1 MTDLTMGGPDAPDSD
16 DDGEHAGLVAERER
30 LARTLRDTR
39 LQLAMTEARLAAL
52 EQSITQQLGKTL
64 VNAAKRPWPRGAQL
78 PRDLVKLWRG
88 RGGGRDGAELAVK
101 LAAAQLADLE
111 GAGERFLSALTVP
124 GRTDVPDVGLV
135 VAGAFTAHGAATLAP
150 DAVVTPLLPHDA
162 DVLLESTGADLVII
176 EAAALLAGAPW
187 AYAADP
193 SGSDRGRRLARMIVM
208 ARSLGKPVV
217 FVRNVPSHLKPSMGW
232 IAGSCD
238 VVTDD
243 GVGVQLGRFNPIGL
257 PADRDSEPVYPG
269 ARDPRE
275 SPSVRALLDGAADLM
290 TISGARSW
298 RGLPDFY
305 RRHGVLV
312 ATTADQA
319 SEQAACGARVIPIQ
333 DYLGDARRLREDLE
347 AARLAGPPPTA
358 EVREALREIY
368 ASSATSARLAAWA
381 SAAGL
386 GSRIVA
392 DRQITVLAGADQWT
406 APDLATSVLRQRLQP
421 ADVVYSS
428 DDPGALAALAP
439 LTDRG
444 IGVRVVPV
452 GVEAASYAS
461 SPWVAPWTGLKAPVA
476 ATYLLDLAVARECSR
491 ADAVG
496 TGPGAAFAYTESLSE
511 FSLARRSLLLPE
523 PLPGSRFFTI
533 TEE

>member
-1 MTDLTMGGPDAPDSD
+1 MTDLTMGGPDAPGPD

-39 LQLAMTEARLAAL
+39 LQLAMTEARLTAL
-52 EQSITQQLGKTL
+52 EQSVTQQLGKAL

-78 PRDLVKLWRG
+78 PRDLMKLWRG
-88 RGGGRDGAELAVK
+88 RGGGREGAELAVK

-124 GRTDVPDVGLV
+124 GRSDVPDVGLV
-135 VAGAFTAHGAATLAP
+135 ITGAFTARGAATLAP

-162 DVLLESTGADLVII
+162 DVLIESTGADLVVI

-193 SGSDRGRRLARMIVM
+193 SGSDRGRRLARMIVL
-208 ARSLGKPVV
+208 ARSLGKAVV
-217 FVRNVPSHLKPSMGW
+217 FVRNVPPHLKPSMGW

-238 VVTDD
+238 VVTDE
-243 GVGVQLGRFNPIGL
+243 GLGVQLARFNPVG
-257 PADRDSEPVYPG
+257 AGAGRDTTPTYAG

-275 SPSVRALLDGAADLM
+275 SPSVRALLDGVADLV
-290 TISGARSW
+290 TVAGARGW

-305 RRHGVLV
+305 RQHAVLV
-312 ATTADQA
+312 ATSAEA
-319 SEQAACGARVIPIQ
+319 AREQAACGARVIQIQ
-333 DYLGDARRLREDLE
+333 DYAGDAKRLREDLE
-347 AARLAGPPPTA
+347 AASVAGPPNAA
-358 EVREALREIY
+358 EVRDALRDIY
-368 ASSATSARLAAWA
+368 ATHSASARLAAWA
-381 SAAGL
+381 SEAGL

-392 DRQITVLAGADQWT
+392 GRQIAVLADAADWT
-406 APDLATSVLRQRLQP
+406 AADLATSVLRQRLQP
-421 ADVVYSS
+421 AEVIYGS
-428 DDPGALAALAP
+428 DDPAALAGLAP

-444 IGVRVVPV
+444 IGVRVVP
-452 GVEAASYAS
+452 ASASLAQYAS
-461 SPWVAPWTGLKAPVA
+461 APWVTPWTGLTAPVA

-491 ADAVG
+491 ADAI
-496 TGPGAAFAYTESLSE
+496 GPGAGLTYTESLAGY
-511 FSLARRSLLLPE
+511 SLARRSLLLPE
-523 PLPGSRFFTI
+523 PVPGSRFFTI